1 MTTAAATI
9 SPARSQPHVLGIDIG
24 GTKLAVGIA
33 DELGALAFSDR
44 IPSFATEPAEP
55 TLARLVELCRRAIA
69 QANAPVIAA
78 GVGCVGPLDQKTG
91 YVIQP
96 VNLPGWKEVALV
108 DTLQDALGIPVF
120 LDNDANAA
128 ALGEHRFGAGRGVS
142 NMVYLTI
149 STGIGGGI
157 IIDNQLYQGENGNA
171 GELGH
176 MSVNFAGRRCGCGNI
191 GCIEVYASGTA
202 IAARTREAVAAAPS
216 AAQAPIL
223 LSLAGSID
231 KITAQIVIEAV
242 RRGDPIALKIWDET
256 IAAFGSCMVS
266 VINIFNP
273 RRIVLGG
280 GVTNAG
286 DLLFVPLRAQ
296 TKKHAIPMLH
306 DICEIVPAKLGDQVG
321 VLGAVAV
328 GWDGLQT
335 AEKLG
340 APDPRA

>member
-1 MTTAAATI
+1 MTTA
-9 SPARSQPHVLGIDIG
+9 SPAISSVTKRPHVLGVDIG

-33 DELGALAFSDR
+33 DELGALVFSER
-44 IPSFATEPAEP
+44 IPSNPTEAAEP
-55 TLARLVELCRRAIA
+55 TLGRLVDLCRRAIA
-69 QANAPVIAA
+69 ESGVPVVAA

-91 YVIQP
+91 YVIRP
-96 VNLPGWKEVALV
+96 VNLPGWKDVALV
-108 DTLQDALGIPVF
+108 DTLRNALGIPVY

-128 ALGEHRFGAGRGVS
+128 ALGEHRFGAGRGVR

-157 IIDNQLYQGENGNA
+157 IIDNHLYQGENGNA

-176 MSVNFAGRRCGCGNI
+176 MSVNYAGRPCGCGNL
-191 GCIEVYASGTA
+191 GCIEAYASGTA

-216 AAQAPIL
+216 AAEAPIL
-223 LSLAGSID
+223 LSLSGGID
-231 KITAQIVIEAV
+231 KINSQHVIEAA

-256 IAAFGSCMVS
+256 IVALGSCMVS

-273 RRIVLGG
+273 SRIVLGG
-280 GVTNAG
+280 GVTHAG
-286 DLLFVPLRAQ
+286 DLLFNPLRRQ

-306 DICEIVPAKLGDQVG
+306 DICDIVPAKLGDQVG

-328 GWDGLQT
+328 AWDRFSETKNDQ
-335 AEKLG
+335 K
-340 APDPRA
+340 